1 MAKILLT
8 GIATLDIINY
18 VADYPDEDEEIRALS
33 QDYCRGGNAANTA
46 SVLSQYLH
54 QCQLACTLANDGSG
68 QFILNDLNQ
77 RGIGFNPVMI
87 IDGSTPTSYI
97 TVNQSNGSRTIV
109 HYRDLAE
116 LNFKQF
122 KRVDLADFDWF
133 HFEGRNVEQTALM
146 MEHVRR
152 FNKPI
157 SLEAEKHRPDLECLF
172 PLADIIQYSRPYARM
187 QGFDHAEPFLLQ
199 QSQTFPEKLLSC
211 SWGDQGAWG
220 IEHGTVHHSP
230 AYAADKIIDT
240 LGAGDTFNAGIIHA
254 LLEQQG
260 LSEALQNACRLAG
273 KKCGQTGF
281 DFLVDA

>member
-33 QDYCRGGNAANTA
+33 QDCCRGGNAANTA

-77 RGIGFNPVMI
+77 RGIGFNPIMI
-87 IDGSTPTSYI
+87 IAGSTPTSYI

-146 MEHVRR
+146 MQHVRR

-157 SLEAEKHRPDLECLF
+157 SLEAEKLRPDLECLF
-172 PLADIIQYSRPYARM
+172 PLADIILYSRPYARM

-199 QSQTFPEKLLSC
+199 QSQTFPDKLLSC

-220 IEHGTVHHSP
+220 IEHGTAHHSP